1 MLWNRVFWVI
11 WLTIKCWGHKQSVL
25 YHTESVLNHMFDI
38 FTSFPCCRYSPKLLH
53 VSSIRDCRI
62 PQFVLQIVEP
72 WVRDGWRYQNGWIF
86 GKVPKGGGGGHFQSK
101 NLYWRF
107 WAFIQ
112 GFIAGFS
119 EKNCNLIF
127 RKWGEGG
134 IKGRLE
140 FYRKFIRFGTATRPL
155 GTVEN
160 AYMYRTHPIWI
171 VESHIIKLFL
181 DDNHKIY
188 KYWLIVLVAKYLR
201 RRSFW
206 HFSGRLDERRSNP
219 LLQ

>member
-1 MLWNRVFWVI
+1 MLWKRVFWVI
-11 WLTIKCWGHKQSVL
+11 LLTIKCWGHKQSVL

-112 GFIAGFS
+112 GCGQRGFRKKIAIWFS
-119 EKNCNLIF
+119 EN
-127 RKWGEGG
+127 EGRG
-134 IKGRLE
+134 GSKAVWN
-140 FYRKFIRFGTATRPL
+140 FT
-155 GTVEN
+155 EN
-160 AYMYRTHPIWI
+160 
-171 VESHIIKLFL
+171 SS
-181 DDNHKIY
+181 
-188 KYWLIVLVAKYLR
+188 VLV
-201 RRSFW
+201 
-206 HFSGRLDERRSNP
+206 P
-219 LLQ
+219 PPVP

>member
-38 FTSFPCCRYSPKLLH
+38 FTSFPCSRYSPKLLH

-127 RKWGEGG
+127 RKWGEDQRPFG
-134 IKGRLE
+134 ILPKIHP
-140 FYRKFIRFGTATRPL
+140 FWYR
-155 GTVEN
+155 
-160 AYMYRTHPIWI
+160 HPSLRHSWKCLHVLNTPNLNSGI
-171 VESHIIKLFL
+171 SH
-181 DDNHKIY
+181 Y
-188 KYWLIVLVAKYLR
+188 KAFPGW
-201 RRSFW
+201 
-206 HFSGRLDERRSNP
+206 
-219 LLQ
+219 